1 MKSNSRNNNYG
12 NGSIYFIE
20 GRNRYAGGVT
30 LDINGEKKRKTVYG
44 KTKAEVRNKIK
55 ELQAKEVAGVFQERN
70 YLTIKQ
76 LAEKMMDEQLAL
88 NEIIQSTYDRKCETL
103 KKLKPIYDIRLQD
116 ITEEQIKRFF
126 VSQINYSQSI
136 INKEYQLLKA
146 VLKEAE
152 CKKIITDNPMS
163 DFKKP
168 KSKQELIK
176 VRALTLEEQQKLLE
190 ILKAEDVLYGEQ
202 MLISMFCGAR
212 CGEINALQVRDVDFK
227 NSVLTIHKTVSR
239 GNNGQHVI
247 NNRTKTKAGMR
258 RIPMSDTLAQF
269 LKDCIG
275 DKTHGLIFTR
285 KGKIITTSQVNNKF
299 SRIMESNN
307 IIDETIEGKVT
318 QHSLR
323 HTYATR
329 CIEAGMPPKV
339 LQRLLGHE
347 DISVTLNTYC
357 DAFDSY
363 SGENIE
369 IANNY
374 MNQNNLSIL

>member
-1 MKSNSRNNNYG
+1 MKSNTRNNNYG
-12 NGSIYFIE
+12 NGSIYYIE

-44 KTKAEVRNKIK
+44 KTKAEVRYKIK
-55 ELQAKEVAGVFQERN
+55 ELQSMEVAGVFQERN

-88 NEIIQSTYDRKCETL
+88 NEIKQSTYDRKCETL

-116 ITEEQIKRFF
+116 ITEDQIKRFF
-126 VSQINYSQSI
+126 ISQINYSQSI

-152 CKKIITDNPMS
+152 RKKIITDNPMS

-168 KSKQELIK
+168 KSKQELVK

-190 ILKAEDVLYGEQ
+190 ILKTEDVLYSGQ

-212 CGEINALQVRDVDFK
+212 CGEINALHVRDVDFK
-227 NSVLTIHKTVSR
+227 NNVLTIRRTVSR
-239 GNNGQHVI
+239 GNYGQHVI
-247 NNRTKTKAGMR
+247 NNSTKTKAGMR

-299 SRIMESNN
+299 SRIMKSNN

-339 LQRLLGHE
+339 LQKLLGHE

-363 SGENIE
+363 SGENIAL
-369 IANNY
+369 ANDY
-374 MNQNNLSIL
+374 MQNNNLTIM